1 MGLLVDG
8 KWLDQWYDT
17 DANDGK
23 FARSESQFR
32 HWVTTDG
39 SAGPSGEGGFK
50 AEAGRYHLYVSL
62 ACPWA
67 HRTLILRKLKGLESM
82 ISVSVVNPL
91 MLDQGW
97 TFAAAEGVVADPI
110 FQADY
115 MHQIYTAADPQ
126 YTGRVTIPVLWDK
139 KQNRLVNN
147 ESSEII
153 RMFNSA
159 FDAIGAKP
167 GDYYPEDLRAEIDS
181 INELVYDQVNNG
193 VYKSG
198 FATTQHAYEEAV
210 LPLFDALDT
219 LEKILSKQRY
229 LVGKQTTEADWR
241 LFTTLVRFDAVYHGH
256 FKCNLKRI
264 EDYPHLADYL
274 RELYQWPGI
283 ADTVNMQHIKEHYY
297 RSHDTINPTRI
308 VPAGPVLNLDG
319 AHKRGMVI
327 LPKNN

>member
-97 TFAAAEGVVADPI
+97 TFAVAEGVIADPI

-159 FDAIGAKP
+159 FDAIGAKL
-167 GDYYPEDLRAEIDS
+167 GVYYPEALRS
-181 INELVYDQVNNG
+181 
-193 VYKSG
+193 
-198 FATTQHAYEEAV
+198 
-210 LPLFDALDT
+210 
-219 LEKILSKQRY
+219 
-229 LVGKQTTEADWR
+229 
-241 LFTTLVRFDAVYHGH
+241 
-256 FKCNLKRI
+256 
-264 EDYPHLADYL
+264 
-274 RELYQWPGI
+274 
-283 ADTVNMQHIKEHYY
+283 
-297 RSHDTINPTRI
+297 
-308 VPAGPVLNLDG
+308 
-319 AHKRGMVI
+319 
-327 LPKNN
+327 